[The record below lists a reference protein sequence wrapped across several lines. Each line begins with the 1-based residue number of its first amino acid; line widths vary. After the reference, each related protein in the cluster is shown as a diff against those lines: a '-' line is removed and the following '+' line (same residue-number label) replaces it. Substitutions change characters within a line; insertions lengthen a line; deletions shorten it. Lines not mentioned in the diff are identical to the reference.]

1 MLIMAEYR
9 SQFPWVAEPSRV
21 LVIACSDGRWRA
33 QTLDFVTNELGLDAH
48 FHMVEVPGG
57 VEPLTLLDLVPKD
70 FNFLR
75 RRVDML
81 VQLHRIRR
89 IILVAHQDCGW
100 YLQRKIGPMRVD
112 LRSRQLADLK
122 HVRARARDLFGDVA
136 VETYY
141 ARLEGASQVVFEAVI

>member
-1 MLIMAEYR
+1 M
-9 SQFPWVAEPSRV
+9 AEPSRV
-21 LVIACSDGRWRA
+21 LVIACSDGRWRS
-33 QTLDFVTNELGLDAH
+33 QTLDFVTNELRLDPH

-100 YLQRKIGPMRVD
+100 YLQRKIGPVSAD
-112 LRSRQLADLK
+112 IRSRQTADLR

-136 VETYY
+136 VEAYY
-141 ARLEGASQVVFEAVI
+141 ARLDSGASQVVFETVG

>member
-1 MLIMAEYR
+1 M
-9 SQFPWVAEPSRV
+9 
-21 LVIACSDGRWRA
+21 VIACSDGRWRS
-33 QTLDFVTNELGLDAH
+33 QTLDFVTNELRLDPH

-89 IILVAHQDCGW
+89 IILIAHEECGW
-100 YLQRKIGPMRVD
+100 YRQRKIGPIGADIKSRQIAD
-112 LRSRQLADLK
+112 LR

-141 ARLEGASQVVFEAVI
+141 ARLERDGGSSHVVFETIA